1 MHSRRDG
8 LPSSPNLPAHVSC
21 SAPLILLYPE
31 LHKAAK
37 LKPPLHMQE
46 HEEKGQ
52 LKVRLEAIAADVTA
66 ARSETTALRAWKK
79 TAAEQALSYEAQV
92 RHQGLTPQIIN
103 SAILPLL

>member
-1 MHSRRDG
+1 MDFQAVPICLHMLAALST
-8 LPSSPNLPAHVSC
+8 LNV
-21 SAPLILLYPE
+21 LYPE

-37 LKPPLHMQE
+37 LGSPLHMQE

-52 LKVRLEAIAADVTA
+52 LKMRLEAIAADVSA

-92 RHQGLTPQIIN
+92 RHQGLTPQIVN